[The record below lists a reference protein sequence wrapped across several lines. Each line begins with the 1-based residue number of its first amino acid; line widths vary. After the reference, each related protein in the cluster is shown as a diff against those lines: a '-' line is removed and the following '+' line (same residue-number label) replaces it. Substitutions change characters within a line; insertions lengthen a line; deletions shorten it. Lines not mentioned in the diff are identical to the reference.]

1 MTYKGT
7 KNGDEVIGD
16 WTSPTRTEWVLSLV
30 PAATT
35 RRALLAKG
43 SSIDESAWFK
53 NSLEA
58 DKTGVVQS
66 LRDIW
71 GY

>member
-1 MTYKGT
+1 
-7 KNGDEVIGD
+7 VIGD
-16 WTSPTRTEWVLSLV
+16 WTSDILTRTEWISV
-30 PAATT
+30 PIATN
-35 RRALLAKG
+35 RRTLLAEG

-53 NSLEA
+53 NALAA

-71 GY
+71 GS